1 MWTKL
6 IKGNIAIGS
15 LGVLCLIAGLT
26 GCAPQDKSLAIVE
39 WQADGRADKI
49 IKLLIDP
56 VQAIRLEAIE
66 ALAEMKAEE
75 AIQPLGTLFT
85 DPDLIVVHAAID
97 AVAEIGGSDIEP
109 LMLKAIKLETV
120 PARVTGAAT
129 LGRFKSDEA
138 VDALIMA
145 LDDVQYEQIVLA
157 AINSLGEIGDPR
169 AVEPLGAKVK
179 ERSDTVREAAIRT
192 LSQVGNDA
200 ALQMIAT
207 RLGDAKES
215 IRQLAVDALLE
226 GGEASAQ
233 PALEALRSENRLAR
247 VNAVAVLNGLE
258 AAVPVSGSD
267 GVWFQLAVLTSEK
280 NAPIEPAKAES
291 ISAITNAVPAL
302 LEGLMHEEPAI
313 RAYASIALEN
323 VGESAT
329 EEAVELVSE
338 KASEEAKAWFEQR
351 SKWLGAPS
359 WRLDLWGSV
368 TALSPKFK
376 FNPTYVK
383 LLGKGGKS
391 AEDVMTAQQFIP
403 HREIIES
410 LLLQLKGTDSTEPA
424 VKEWAEKN
432 RALAEGHLM
441 KLGHNAVFPL
451 VAALGGDDAEIAV
464 QSARILNAMDG
475 ARVEQMVINE
485 YTLRFDGDEE
495 SETEGETVAE
505 EETVVA
511 EAMSGDEEV
520 ATGEELEVKPNPLDE
535 LSGTPLHLA
544 IFEFDYPELKTLS
557 MQIRPV
563 PAVALRAFKEKHP
576 DMTVINLPLQGETAS
591 EDRAP
596 IRLSY
601 YKNGKMNDLMV
612 VYQRNSEGAWAL
624 DAPIP
629 DELP

>member
-6 IKGNIAIGS
+6 IKGNIVIGS
-15 LGVLCLIAGLT
+15 LGVLCLIGGLT
-26 GCAPQDKSLAIVE
+26 GCAPQDKSVAIVE
-39 WQADGRADKI
+39 WKANGRADKI

-85 DPDLIVVHAAID
+85 DPDLVVVHAAID
-97 AVAEIGGSDIEP
+97 AVAEIGGADIEP

-138 VDALIMA
+138 VDALIIA
-145 LDDVQYEQIVLA
+145 LDDVQYEQIVMA
-157 AINSLGEIGDPR
+157 AIQSLGEIADPR

-179 ERSDTVREAAIRT
+179 ERSDAVREATIHT
-192 LSQVGNDA
+192 LSQIGNDA

-207 RLGDAKES
+207 RLGDANEG
-215 IRQLAVDALLE
+215 ICQMAVDALLE
-226 GGEASAQ
+226 GGEASA
-233 PALEALRSENRLAR
+233 PPVLEALRSENRLAR
-247 VNAVAVLNGLE
+247 VNAVTVLKGLK
-258 AAVPVSGSD
+258 AVPDSGSD
-267 GVWFQLAVLTSEK
+267 GVWFQLAVLATEK
-280 NAPIEPAKAES
+280 DAPIEPAKAEAISS
-291 ISAITNAVPAL
+291 IPNAVPSL
-302 LEGLMHEEPAI
+302 LDGLMHEEPAI

-323 VGESAT
+323 IGKSAT
-329 EEAVELVSE
+329 DQAMECVSE
-338 KASEEAKAWFEQR
+338 KANEEAKAWFEQR
-351 SKWLGAPS
+351 NEWLGAPS
-359 WRLDLWGSV
+359 WRLDLWGAV

-376 FNPTYVK
+376 FNPTYVR

-391 AEDVMTAQQFIP
+391 AENVMVAQQFLP

-410 LLLQLKGTDSTEPA
+410 LLLQLKGTDSTSA
-424 VKEWAEKN
+424 DVKEQVEKN
-432 RALAEGHLM
+432 QALAEGHLM

-464 QSARILNAMDG
+464 QSARILNTMGG
-475 ARVEQMVINE
+475 ARIEKMVIDE
-485 YTLRFDGDEE
+485 YTLRFGGGEE
-495 SETEGETVAE
+495 PLPEEETVAE
-505 EETVVA
+505 EEGP
-511 EAMSGDEEV
+511 SGDEAV
-520 ATGEELEVKPNPLDE
+520 ATDEAPEVKSNPLNE

-544 IFEFDYPELKTLS
+544 IFEFDSPELKALS
-557 MQIRPV
+557 MKIRPV
-563 PAVALRAFKEKHP
+563 PAVALRVFKEKHP
-576 DMTVINLPLQGETAS
+576 DMTVISLPLQGEAES
-591 EDRAP
+591 EDAAP

-612 VYQRNSEGAWAL
+612 NYRLNSAGTWVL